1 MEERNK
7 AKCLISN
14 SLHLFL
20 AKKMQFVQH
29 LHLYIFFNQKYKMKV
44 ILLVLVLVTN
54 YSFAQSS
61 KIDSL
66 VSIIVNANVVS
77 GYTKGINGIISE
89 EYQAYKDLIMICE
102 IEELIT
108 LCKHQN
114 ACVRCYA
121 FLALS
126 NKKRTLAEEILLKNG
141 IDNEQV
147 TLINGCFGQ
156 RITVSDFMKSRGREI
171 ENPYSF
177 KF

>member
-1 MEERNK
+1 MK
-7 AKCLISN
+7 I
-14 SLHLFL
+14 LF
-20 AKKMQFVQH
+20 
-29 LHLYIFFNQKYKMKV
+29 I
-44 ILLVLVLVTN
+44 LVLATN

-66 VSIIVNANVVS
+66 VTIIVNANVVS

-89 EYQAYKDLIMICE
+89 EYQAYKSLIDICKT
-102 IEELIT
+102 EELLI
-108 LCKHQN
+108 LLKHQN

-121 FLALS
+121 FMAIMHK
-126 NKKRTLAEEILLKNG
+126 NRTLAEEKILNNN
-141 IDNEQV
+141 IDNEKV

-171 ENPYSF
+171 ENQYSF